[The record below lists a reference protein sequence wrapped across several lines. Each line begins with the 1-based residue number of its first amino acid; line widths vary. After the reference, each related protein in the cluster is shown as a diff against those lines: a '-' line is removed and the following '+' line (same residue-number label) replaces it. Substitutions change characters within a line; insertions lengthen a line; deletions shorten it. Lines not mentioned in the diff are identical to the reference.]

1 MRATSD
7 GTVLI
12 VGGKAR
18 AQKGERR
25 KVPLRGRRCGGV
37 CWRRVVWVRSVEQM
51 PGGSQSQYVRRAQ
64 WRGQRLQPEHTVPY
78 TLLTHTAHA
87 ARSSRSCSHI
97 FSREIQGSSSL
108 SSSLSAGGN
117 GGRGMDAT
125 GGGGEGSSQR
135 EVLVNKSWK
144 NL

>member
-1 MRATSD
+1 M
-7 GTVLI
+7 
-12 VGGKAR
+12 
-18 AQKGERR
+18 
-25 KVPLRGRRCGGV
+25 
-37 CWRRVVWVRSVEQM
+37 
-51 PGGSQSQYVRRAQ
+51 
-64 WRGQRLQPEHTVPY
+64 VPY
-78 TLLTHTAHA
+78 TLLTHMAHA

-108 SSSLSAGGN
+108 SSSSLSAGGN

-135 EVLVNKSWK
+135 GVWVSKSWK